1 MNQEISDKVINHSI
15 DELEAV
21 MLDNFPVIDCPV
33 TNRFTDGLY
42 VREIFM
48 PAGAFI
54 TSKIHKTQH
63 QFFILKGKAQVW
75 IDGVEHVLEA
85 PYIGVTEPG
94 TRRVLYILEDTIWAT
109 SHPNPDNETLEQLEE
124 RIIQK
129 NDNPYLTDDMKNII
143 YKLQNTDNQCLGS
156 L

>member
-1 MNQEISDKVINHSI
+1 MNQEISDQVINHSI

-21 MLDNFPVIDCPV
+21 MLENFPVIDCPV
-33 TNRFTDGLY
+33 TNRFTDGMY

-75 IDGVEHVLEA
+75 IDGVEHILEA
-85 PYIGVTEPG
+85 PYIGVTEAG
-94 TRRVLYILEDTIWAT
+94 TRRVLYILEDCVWCT

-129 NDNPYLTDDMKNII
+129 NDNPYLPEGIQAKINQIKSKNGE
-143 YKLQNTDNQCLGS
+143 N
-156 L
+156 

>member
-1 MNQEISDKVINHSI
+1 MNQEISEKVLNHSI
-15 DELEAV
+15 DELESV
-21 MLDNFPVIDCPV
+21 MLDNFPIIDCPV
-33 TNRFTDGLY
+33 TNRFTDGMY

-63 QFFILKGKAQVW
+63 QYFILKGKVIVW
-75 IDGVEHVLEA
+75 IDGIEQILEA

-129 NDNPYLTDDMKNII
+129 NDNPYLTEDMKNKI
-143 YKLQNTDNQCLGS
+143 YKLQNTDSQCLG
-156 L
+156 

>member
-1 MNQEISDKVINHSI
+1 MNQEISDKILNHSI

-33 TNRFTDGLY
+33 THRFTDGMY

-63 QFFILKGKAQVW
+63 QFFILKGKATVW
-75 IDGVEHVLEA
+75 IDGVEETIEA
-85 PYIGVTEPG
+85 PYIGITEPG
-94 TRRVLYILEDTIWAT
+94 TRRVLLVLEDCIWAT
-109 SHPNPDNETLEQLEE
+109 SHPNPNNETLEQLEE
-124 RIIQK
+124 RIIEK
-129 NDNPYLTDDMKNII
+129 NDNPYLTEDMKNKI
-143 YKLQNTDNQCLGS
+143 YKLQNTIYKCRG
-156 L
+156 